1 MLDKKYQVSSASAID
16 NGKWVFVF
24 DQEFLFLWQWMHFI
38 ILSNKEDYISSALF
52 WKDLVVR
59 NASQ

>member
-16 NGKWVFVF
+16 NGKW
-24 DQEFLFLWQWMHFI
+24 FLFLTKSFCFLWQWMHFI
-38 ILSNKEDYISSALF
+38 ILSNKEDYMSSALF